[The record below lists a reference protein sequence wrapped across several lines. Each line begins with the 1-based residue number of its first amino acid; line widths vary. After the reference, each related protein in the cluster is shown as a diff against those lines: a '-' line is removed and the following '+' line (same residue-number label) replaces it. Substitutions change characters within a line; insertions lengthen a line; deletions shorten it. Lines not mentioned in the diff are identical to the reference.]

1 MVPDELLA
9 LEEALGILTKED
21 PISAELVKLRYFA
34 GMNHDEAAATMGM
47 SVRSAQRSWTY
58 ARAWLCRQ
66 KERQL

>member
-34 GMNHDEAAATMGM
+34 GMNLDEAAATMGM
-47 SVRSAQRSWTY
+47 SVRSA
-58 ARAWLCRQ
+58 
-66 KERQL
+66 